1 MTSTVMLSDF
11 RVTSLSETDRNDT
24 AINNERKSTFSF
36 LYLRNC
42 RVRPDIATN

>member
-1 MTSTVMLSDF
+1 MTPTVMLSDI

-24 AINNERKSTFSF
+24 AINNEGKSTLSL